1 MFSLNNF
8 ERVKNLGNGR
18 LDSVSETNLT
28 CDVMSDENQQ
38 VDIEDDENS
47 PEELENPTQQTEDH
61 DSANSGEDSS
71 SPQSQ
76 TDEHVDPSDDAT
88 GNLFPEVQSDEESSI
103 EPRTS
108 EPRFFVFVEHYGAV
122 GHVVDEQFDELE
134 SNGG

>member
-1 MFSLNNF
+1 
-8 ERVKNLGNGR
+8 
-18 LDSVSETNLT
+18 
-28 CDVMSDENQQ
+28 MSDENQQ

-76 TDEHVDPSDDAT
+76 TDEHVDPSDF
-88 GNLFPEVQSDEESSI
+88 FPEVQSDEESSI

-108 EPRFFVFVEHYGAV
+108 EPRFFGFVEHYGIV